1 MPKNTAVCSWSLNPT
16 DPSDLCAKIKQTGL
30 RQTQLALDPITS
42 RQWDHD
48 SLAATF
54 QNSNIQTCSA
64 MMTTIGEDY
73 TTLETIKHTGGL
85 RPDQHWEAN
94 LHRAHASVHL
104 AAALNVKLITLHAG
118 FIPDH
123 STNEYATITDR
134 IKAVNETFQ
143 SLGITLALETGQE
156 RAEDLLHMLDLPN
169 MDTVAVNF
177 DPANMI
183 LYAMGNPAGAI
194 EILKPRIAQVHMK
207 DATTTTTP
215 GTWGAEVL
223 AGQGEVDWPHFFSV
237 INTLPDT
244 VNVVIEREAGDNR
257 INDIITARTI
267 AEQYLGTV

>member
-30 RQTQLALDPITS
+30 HQTQLALDPIS
-42 RQWDHD
+42 AGEWDHE
-48 SLAATF
+48 SLTATF
-54 QNSNIQTCSA
+54 QNSNIHICSA

-73 TTLETIKHTGGL
+73 TTLETIKLTGGL
-85 RPDQHWEAN
+85 RPDQHWEHNLARAEAN
-94 LHRAHASVHL
+94 AQLAHQ
-104 AAALNVKLITLHAG
+104 LNLPLISLHAG

-123 STNEYATITDR
+123 STTEYTTITDR

-156 RAEDLLHMLDLPN
+156 RAADLLHLLDLPN

-183 LYAMGNPAGAI
+183 LYAMGNPAQAI
-194 EILKPRIAQVHMK
+194 ELLKPRIAQVHMK
-207 DATTTTTP
+207 DATTTNTP
-215 GTWGAEVL
+215 GTWGAEVP

-257 INDIITARTI
+257 ISDIITARII
-267 AEQYLGTV
+267 AEQYLGTA